1 MTLTLMKK
9 YFPKWKQRIIKFQI
23 KYRCSTDILEIMHSD
38 RNWLSEIPDI
48 NFKIIFSPNAGKY
61 RPEKKTDL
69 TEFFEG

>member
-1 MTLTLMKK
+1 M
-9 YFPKWKQRIIKFQI
+9 

-61 RPEKKTDL
+61 RPEKKQI
-69 TEFFEG
+69 